1 MRYLETPPS
10 ADELRALLAKLD
22 GDHAAL
28 VRRDQTWRGLGLSDA
43 DVDDDDKIVALLVR
57 HPRLMERPVLVKGE
71 AAIIGRPAALVAPFI
86 AS

>member
-1 MRYLETPPS
+1 MRYLESPPS

-57 HPRLMERPVLVKGE
+57 HPRLMERPVLVKGA
-71 AAIIGRPAALVAPFI
+71 AAIIGRPTALVGPFI